1 MDIMQ
6 TINGVFSDLQQLQI
20 QPTEHNV
27 TRLHRCMQGLRTIAQ
42 ATADMAGKIKEA
54 EADTAPEDPN
64 RAAETGAQPEEREEG
79 NG

>member
-27 TRLHRCMQGLRTIAQ
+27 TRLHRCMQGLRNIAQ
-42 ATADMAGKIKEA
+42 EAAGMAGKIKEYESDNADA
-54 EADTAPEDPN
+54 EEQNPQDCE
-64 RAAETGAQPEEREEG
+64 AE
-79 NG
+79 